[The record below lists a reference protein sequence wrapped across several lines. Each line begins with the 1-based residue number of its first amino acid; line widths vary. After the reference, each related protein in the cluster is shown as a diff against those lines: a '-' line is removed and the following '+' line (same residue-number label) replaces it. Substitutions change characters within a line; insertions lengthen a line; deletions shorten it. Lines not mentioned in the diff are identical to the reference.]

1 MTTTAAAMP
10 ASVKKPQNVQ
20 KEDAMLLQ
28 KELINKNYME
38 LATARANNRKVS
50 ATFVP
55 GNLNEL
61 LMCFDFAR
69 EASPRP
75 TRCRTACARNPAR

>member
-1 MTTTAAAMP
+1 MTTEGTPTKPAAKP
-10 ASVKKPQNVQ
+10 AAGAKKPQNVQ
-20 KEDAMLLQ
+20 KEDAMWLQ
-28 KELINKNYME
+28 KEMINRNYDE
-38 LATARANNRKVS
+38 LAGARESGRKVA

-69 EASPRP
+69 SL
-75 TRCRTACARNPAR
+75 